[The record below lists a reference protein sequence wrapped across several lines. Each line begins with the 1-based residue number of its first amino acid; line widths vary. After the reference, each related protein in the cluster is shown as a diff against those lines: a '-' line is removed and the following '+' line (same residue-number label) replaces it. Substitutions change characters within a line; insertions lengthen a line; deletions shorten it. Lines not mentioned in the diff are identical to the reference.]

1 MREEADAGALSPP
14 RGLSAFSATCYRPT
28 WSSFT
33 RGCSPCI
40 AMEDSTCFFVS
51 GNVASLTK
59 TVSAMM
65 DHPYEYGTPMASN
78 PPSMAWCSKGWEGM
92 DRI

>member
-1 MREEADAGALSPP
+1 
-14 RGLSAFSATCYRPT
+14 
-28 WSSFT
+28 
-33 RGCSPCI
+33 
-40 AMEDSTCFFVS
+40 MEDSTCFFVS